1 MAGVAQTWMRIGDQE
16 EMAVVVFAEEDRPPV
31 LGWVTL
37 NEFSLAIAPSG
48 KELVRVPAY
57 MISSRVQQ

>member
-1 MAGVAQTWMRIGDQE
+1 
-16 EMAVVVFAEEDRPPV
+16 MAVVVFAEEDKPPV

-37 NEFSLAIAPSG
+37 NEFSLAIATSG

-57 MISSRVQQ
+57 IISRRVQQ